1 VLSIT
6 ITGPS
11 LFTADASAT
20 GALARGSHPAQ
31 WTATLDDDEAMTV
44 LADGRVRLTQ
54 GLPAAG

>member
-6 ITGPS
+6 ITGPD

-20 GALARGSHPAQ
+20 GALATGSRPAQ
-31 WTATLDDDEAMTV
+31 GTATLDDDEAMTV

-54 GLPAAG
+54 GFPAAG